1 MAASSAGSLKIAK
14 TEVHL
19 ACGQL
24 VGFRFE
30 QRDEIHI
37 IEIDREFFRARGGGF
52 LLWLRG

>member
-1 MAASSAGSLKIAK
+1 MAASSAESLKIAK
-14 TEVHL
+14 TEEQL

-30 QRDEIHI
+30 GREEIHT